1 VEQVR
6 VTVVASDPLLA
17 AGARSALN
25 GCPDLEVT
33 EPEDDGASVAV
44 AIVEE
49 VDHRTLDVV
58 HAARQRAERPE
69 VVLVAGDLAPA
80 EALHAIAAGAHG
92 LLRRS
97 EADEDR
103 LVRTVFAVVSGDCTV
118 PPDMLE
124 GMLEEAAGDTVADA
138 GPDGTDKDELG
149 LDERERR
156 VLALLADGKE
166 TEEIARELNYSPRT
180 VTTVIHDILHRF
192 RLRNRAH
199 AVAYALKTG
208 LL

>member
-1 VEQVR
+1 MQNQVR
-6 VTVVASDPLLA
+6 VTVVASDPLLE
-17 AGARSALN
+17 AGARSALS
-25 GCPDLEVT
+25 GCPDIAVT
-33 EPEDDGASVAV
+33 DPGDDASVAV

-49 VDHRTLDVV
+49 VDHQALDVV
-58 HAARQRAERPE
+58 HAARQRADRPE

-103 LVRTVFAVVSGDCTV
+103 LVRTVFAVASGDCTI
-118 PPDMLE
+118 PPDMLDDL
-124 GMLEEAAGDTVADA
+124 LEQADGAGIEDAGAAAGNRT
-138 GPDGTDKDELG
+138 ELG
-149 LDERERR
+149 LDEREHQ
-156 VLALLADGKE
+156 VLTLLADGRE

-199 AVAYALKTG
+199 AVAYALRTG